1 MTQQIA
7 VETLIL
13 SHANTDFDAFAGMLA
28 AQLLYPGA
36 RICLQGGV
44 NRNVR
49 EFYNLHAEQIPSIEP
64 SAVDVESVKR
74 LVLIEVSDPAR
85 LGELEPLATRDG
97 VELVVFDHHGQTAFE
112 GATSFLAE
120 DGSVVTAMLR
130 LLLERGSKLT
140 PMHATAF
147 ALGIHEDTGSLTYS
161 STTHRDVEALAACM
175 RGGSNQELL
184 ARYLRG
190 PLQAEQRDVLRRLEE
205 SREQRDVDGL
215 RVIAAAAEA
224 PAYTEDV
231 STLAPRIGDIADWD
245 VLVMA
250 VSMEGRVLVVG
261 RSRTEAVAID
271 DALAPL
277 GGGGHAQA
285 ASAIVREKDPQAVLE
300 RALAEV
306 ARVAKPPLRAG
317 DVMSRP
323 VHTVSSGDD
332 ISSVLIECQRLGL
345 SGIQVSDDGDLTGIV
360 AREDLDRA
368 VRHGL
373 SHAPVKAVM
382 SAGVPVVGKEA
393 TIGQLRDLLAGGS
406 AERLVVV
413 PTGPYRKEEQVPS
426 ASAEGVVTGGD
437 VLRALRE
444 PVSLERPA
452 PHPEATVAVRA
463 VLDKVERLQRI
474 LPAVQAVASSYDGV
488 YLVGGAVRDVL
499 LGEQSFDLDLMV
511 EGDAIAFANE
521 LAAELGVR
529 SHPHE
534 KFQTA
539 VVKGTADGDEMRVDV
554 ATARTEFYGSPG
566 ALPEV
571 ERSTLRHD
579 LARRDFTINAMATSL
594 KAEDLGSTYDFVGGF
609 RDLRQKTVR
618 VLHNLSFVEDPT
630 RLLRAIRYE
639 ARLGFR
645 MDGHTTSLAR
655 GSIEARLVGDL
666 ASARLRDEL
675 LDILAEERVGAALAR
690 MAELGIDRAL
700 HPRLD
705 AGPETVALVERTR
718 QRAAGPPYAGLVRSE
733 LVKLAML
740 CRNMA
745 ADEIYSWLSKLR
757 MRRADQDVIA
767 ATVTVAPLIVE
778 RLEDDVAPAPSEL
791 RELLDGQPP
800 EALLAAEL
808 MAPDGSPVGDRLRAY
823 LEGVRGVRLEITGDD
838 LRREGVP
845 ESPDLGRALEQTL
858 ALKLDG
864 FVSGRDEELAE
875 ALRLAGHGS
884 VQNEQQGG

>member
-1 MTQQIA
+1 MARKIA

-13 SHANTDFDAFAGMLA
+13 SHSNTDFDAFAGMLA

-64 SAVDVESVKR
+64 SAVDHEEVKR

-85 LGELEPLATRDG
+85 LSEFEPLATHAG
-97 VELVVFDHHGQTAFE
+97 IELIVFDHHGQSSFE

-120 DGSVVTAMLR
+120 DGSLVTAMLK
-130 LLLERGSKLT
+130 LLLERGTKLT

-175 RGGSNQELL
+175 RAGSNQELL

-190 PLQAEQRDVLRRLEE
+190 PLQPEQREVLRRLEQ
-205 SREQRDVDGL
+205 SRQQRDVDGL
-215 RVIAAAAEA
+215 RVIGAAARAA
-224 PAYTEDV
+224 GYTEDV

-245 VLVMA
+245 VLVLA
-250 VSMEGRVLVVG
+250 VWMEGRVLVVG
-261 RSRTEAVAID
+261 RSRTQAVAID

-285 ASAIVREKDPQAVLE
+285 GSAIVREDDPHAVLE
-300 RALAEV
+300 RTITEV

-317 DVMSRP
+317 EVMSRP
-323 VHTVSSGDD
+323 VHAVSSEDD
-332 ISSVLIECQRLGL
+332 ISSVLVECQRLGL

-382 SAGVPVVGKEA
+382 SAGVPVVGRDT

-406 AERLVVV
+406 AERLIVV
-413 PTGPYRKEEQVPS
+413 PAGPYRKEEQVPTS
-426 ASAEGVVTGGD
+426 SAEGVITGGD

-444 PVSLERPA
+444 PVTLERPV
-452 PHPEATVAVRA
+452 PHAEATAAVRG
-463 VLDKVERLQRI
+463 VLGQIERLQRI
-474 LPAVQAVASSYDGV
+474 LPAVQAVASSYEGI

-499 LGEQSFDLDLMV
+499 LGEQSLDLDIMV
-511 EGDAIAFANE
+511 EGDAIAFADE
-521 LAAELGVR
+521 LASELGVR

-539 VVKGTADGDEMRVDV
+539 VVKGEDDAGDVRVDV
-554 ATARTEFYGSPG
+554 ASARTEFYGFPG

-594 KAEDLGSTYDFVGGF
+594 KADDLGSTYDFVGGF

-645 MDGHTTSLAR
+645 MDGHTLSLAR

-690 MAELGIDRAL
+690 MAELGMDRAL

-705 AGPETVALVERTR
+705 AGPETIALAEAARS
-718 QRAAGPPYAGLVRSE
+718 RAGAPPYAGLARTE

-740 CRNMA
+740 CRRMA
-745 ADEIYSWLSKLR
+745 ADEIYGWLDRLR
-757 MRRADQDVIA
+757 VRRADQDVV
-767 ATVTVAPLIVE
+767 ATAVTVAPLVVD
-778 RLEDDVAPAPSEL
+778 RLGGAEGPAPSEL
-791 RELLDGQPP
+791 RELLEGQPA
-800 EALLAAEL
+800 EALLTAEL
-808 MAPDGSPVGDRLRAY
+808 LAPPGSPVGERVRVY
-823 LEGVRGVRLEITGDD
+823 LERVRDVRLEITGDD
-838 LRREGVP
+838 LRRAGVP
-845 ESPDLGRALEQTL
+845 ESPGLGRALEQTL

-875 ALRLAGHGS
+875 ALRLVGSES
-884 VQNEQQGG
+884 VQNDVKGG